1 MKSILLISTILFLV
15 LISVTILSVLIC
27 DTIVKVNKKKVKE
40 ESELMSIIN
49 GTIEREFVYKIK
61 LEFELKNVILIK
73 DFEKELTELV
83 NRTMNSFSSDIMK
96 EFEYY
101 YTLEYITKHVTK
113 AHQILLT
120 NYINHKKIKTR

>member
-15 LISVTILSVLIC
+15 LISITILSVLIC

-40 ESELMSIIN
+40 ESELMSIID

-83 NRTMNSFSSDIMK
+83 NRTMNAFSSDVMK

-120 NYINHKKIKTR
+120 NYINQKKIKTR